1 MAQKARGDTEKE
13 CQWKNLLQRRPKQL
27 LQRKDLRAYMT
38 NIQKS
43 EMLLQSRKT
52 NNYFFFQVGVALELI
67 DLNYSKGIWGLVVEK
82 SLRMANNLSG

>member
-1 MAQKARGDTEKE
+1 
-13 CQWKNLLQRRPKQL
+13 
-27 LQRKDLRAYMT
+27 MT